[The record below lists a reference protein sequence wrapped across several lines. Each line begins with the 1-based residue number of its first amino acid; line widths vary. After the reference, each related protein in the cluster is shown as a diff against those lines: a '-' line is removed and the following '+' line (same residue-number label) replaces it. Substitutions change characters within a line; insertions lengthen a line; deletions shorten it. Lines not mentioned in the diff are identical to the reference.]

1 MTDIPINNELL
12 AVDGLDAI
20 AFAHA
25 QFTSDVRSLGS
36 GRWQW
41 SAWLNPQGRT
51 LHFFALL
58 QPLPA
63 RLLIWLPRGGAS
75 DMAGALER
83 FVMRMRVE
91 LRVLG
96 DWASRM
102 QASCLPDEH
111 GASHACALHARDGG
125 YLIAQ
130 PGPVPRAALLA
141 PMAGARTRKDD
152 AAMADVL
159 AGLPFLVPSLAGQ
172 FLPQALGLERLD
184 AIRFD
189 KGCYPGQEI
198 VARLH
203 FRGGNKQSLV
213 RLRLGG
219 HDMVPTPGTRVLH
232 AGEPVGTILHGA
244 SDPQGD
250 SELLATM
257 STTLFDADRLLVSP
271 DYPVS
276 SLSREF
282 CSLSHCERS
291 N

>member
-1 MTDIPINNELL
+1 MTHIPVNNELL
-12 AVDGLDAI
+12 AIDGLDAL

-25 QFTSDVRSLGS
+25 QFTSDVRSLGP

-58 QPLPA
+58 RPQPT
-63 RLLIWLPRGGAS
+63 RLLIWLARGGAS

-91 LRVLG
+91 LHVLG
-96 DWASRM
+96 DWASQM
-102 QASCLPDEH
+102 QASCPPGERGDSD
-111 GASHACALHARDGG
+111 AYALHARDDG
-125 YLIAQ
+125 YALAQ
-130 PGPVPRAALLA
+130 PGPVPRATLLA
-141 PMAGARTRKDD
+141 PIAVGTRTYDNN

-172 FLPQALGLERLD
+172 FLPQALGLERFD

-198 VARLH
+198 IARLH

-213 RLRLGG
+213 RLQLCGR
-219 HDMVPTPGTRVLH
+219 DTVPTPGTRVLH
-232 AGEPVGTILHGA
+232 GDQPVGTILHGA
-244 SDPQGD
+244 NNEQGG

-257 STTLFDADRLLVSP
+257 PATLLNSDRLIVSP
-271 DYPVS
+271 DCPVS
-276 SLSREF
+276 SISREF
-282 CSLSHCERS
+282 CSLSHGER
-291 N
+291 